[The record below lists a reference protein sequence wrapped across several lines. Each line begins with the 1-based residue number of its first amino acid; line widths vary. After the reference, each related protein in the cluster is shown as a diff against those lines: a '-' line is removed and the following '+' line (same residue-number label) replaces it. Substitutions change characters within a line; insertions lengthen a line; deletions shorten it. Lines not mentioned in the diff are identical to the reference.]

1 VFNQLA
7 QDIRYG
13 FRTLTKSYGFTTVA
27 VLTLA
32 LGIGA
37 NGAIFSFVDGVLLKP
52 LPYPEPERILQVWE
66 KPPGGGNNVVS
77 TANFLDWQ
85 RQNDVFETMVATTGS
100 QMTLSGYGDPI
111 MLRVGRVSAG
121 YFDVFGVKPALGRT
135 FAPDEDQPGKEL
147 VVVLS
152 HRTWTTQFG
161 ADSSIVGKSITLD
174 GRPFTV
180 IGVMP
185 EGSAYDRAANRMW
198 RPLAFSPNERARNF
212 HWLGVVARLKPGVTM
227 EQARAKMD
235 AIGARISTDYPDSN
249 KGWGVSLV
257 RLVDVVVG
265 PQLRSSLYVLLA
277 AVGMLLLIG
286 CANLANLTLARGTS
300 REREV
305 AVRAALGAGRGRLVR
320 QFLTE
325 SVLLATV
332 GGVAGIAV
340 GYGLMNFLKFMLP
353 PFMLPSAVKVEM
365 DVRVL
370 AFALLLSIVTG
381 LVFGLAPALSATKP
395 DLAGAMKE
403 GGRGSSGDG
412 ARRRLRSTLVVIEVA
427 LAFILLAGGGL
438 LVRSF
443 FQMMQVELGLEATNV
458 LTMRLP
464 VASDRFASPPALTA
478 YVRDVVD
485 RVSRVPGVDGAAT
498 TDALPLEGYGN
509 GMPLLIAGRPVVDRA
524 NRASAGFKVVHP
536 NYFRVLGIR
545 VIKGRGL
552 TDQDVKSAP
561 PVTVVN
567 QSFVN
572 RYFRNEDPI
581 GKTLLVQE
589 IVTGSPQLGPEIPWQ
604 IVGVIADERT
614 SSLEG
619 TNRPGMYVPMEQSP
633 TTFLNLVVRGALEA
647 DTLGRAVIYAVHQ
660 VDANQAV
667 TDLRTLEQIKRESS
681 ASSRLRTT
689 LLGIFAGLALLLA
702 AVGIYG
708 VISYTVAQR
717 THEMGVRAA
726 LGASASNLLRLV
738 LSNGLMLTG
747 IGLVLGVVGAL
758 GLTRLLGTLLFGVG
772 ARDPL
777 TLGLSGIILAAVAAA
792 ACYVPARRAAKLD
805 PLAALREM

>member
-1 VFNQLA
+1 VFSEIA
-7 QDIRYG
+7 QDVRYG
-13 FRTLTKSYGFTTVA
+13 LRTLLRSYGFTTVA

-37 NGAIFSFVDGVLLKP
+37 NSAIFSFIDGVLLKP
-52 LPYPEPERILQVWE
+52 LPYPEPERILQIWE

-85 RQNDVFETMVATTGS
+85 RQSDLFETMVATTGS
-100 QMTLSGYGDPI
+100 QMTLSGKGEPE

-121 YFDVFGVKPALGRT
+121 YFDIFGIKPALGRT
-135 FAPDEDQPGKEL
+135 FAPDEDQPGKET

-152 HRTWTTQFG
+152 HRTWMAQFG
-161 ADSSIVGKSITLD
+161 GDPNIVGQSITLD
-174 GRPFTV
+174 NRPFTV

-185 EGSAYDRAANRMW
+185 EGSAFDRSFSRMW
-198 RPLAFSPNERARNF
+198 RPLAFAATERERNF
-212 HWLGVVARLKPGVTM
+212 HWLQVMGRLKPGITM
-227 EQARAKMD
+227 ETARAQMD
-235 AIGARISTDYPDSN
+235 AIGARIAADYPDSN

-257 RLVDVVVG
+257 RFVDVVVG
-265 PQLRSSLYVLLA
+265 QQLRSSLYVLLA

-305 AVRAALGAGRGRLVR
+305 AVRAALGAGRSRLVR

-325 SVLLATV
+325 SVLLATM
-332 GGVAGIAV
+332 GGVVGV
-340 GYGLMNFLKFMLP
+340 LFGYGMMNFLKFMLP
-353 PFMLPSAVKVEM
+353 PFTLPIAVRVDM
-365 DVRVL
+365 DLRVL
-370 AFALLLSIVTG
+370 AFALALSVLTG
-381 LVFGLAPALSATKP
+381 LVFGLAPALNATKP

-412 ARRRLRSTLVVIEVA
+412 ARRRLRSALVVIEVA
-427 LAFILLAGGGL
+427 LAFVLLAGGGL

-443 FQMMQVELGLEATNV
+443 FQIMRVELGFDATNV

-464 VASDRFASPPALTA
+464 IASDRFASPTQLSSF
-478 YVRDVVD
+478 VRDVVS
-485 RVSRVPGVDGAAT
+485 RVARVPGVRGAAAS
-498 TDALPLEGYGN
+498 DVLPLEGYGN

-524 NRASAGFKVVHP
+524 NRQGAGFKMVHP
-536 NYFRVLGIR
+536 DYFRVLGIR
-545 VIKGRGL
+545 VIKGRGF
-552 TDQDVKSAP
+552 TDRDVKGAP

-567 QSFVN
+567 QTFVN
-572 RYFRNEDPI
+572 RYFPKEDPI
-581 GKTLLVQE
+581 GQHVLVQE
-589 IVTGSPQLGPEIPWQ
+589 IVTGSPQLGPEIPWE

-619 TNRPGMYVPMEQSP
+619 TNRAGMYVPMDQSP
-633 TTFLNLVVRGALEA
+633 TIFVSLVVRGQLEA
-647 DTLGRAVIYAVHQ
+647 ETLARSVTQAVHEI
-660 VDANQAV
+660 DPKQAV
-667 TDLRTLEQIKRESS
+667 TDVRTLEQIKSDSS
-681 ASSRLRTT
+681 ASTRLRTT
-689 LLGIFAGLALLLA
+689 LLAVFACLALLLS

-726 LGASASNLLRLV
+726 LGASSGNLIRLV
-738 LSNGLMLTG
+738 LSNGVLLTG
-747 IGLVLGVVGAL
+747 IGLTLGIVGAL

-777 TLGLSGIILAAVAAA
+777 TLTGSAIVLALVALL